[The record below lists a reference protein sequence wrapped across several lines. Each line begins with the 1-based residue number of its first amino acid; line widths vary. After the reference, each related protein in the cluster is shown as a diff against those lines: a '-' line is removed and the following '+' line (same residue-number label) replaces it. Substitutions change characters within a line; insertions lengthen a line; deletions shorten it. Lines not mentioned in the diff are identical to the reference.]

1 MPEEQSITIKGARSN
16 NLKGIDVTIPKNK
29 FVVVTGLSGSGKS
42 SLVMDTL
49 YAEGQRRYIESLS
62 SYARQFLNRMKKPE
76 VDYILGLCPAIA
88 IEQRTVSGNARSTV
102 GSLTEIY
109 DYLRMLYARVG
120 QMISPVSGRQ
130 VKRHSVTDVVRF
142 VEGQK
147 EGSKWMIL
155 MPLHAKHTN
164 RNALE
169 ELEFLLQKGFA
180 RILRNGELLD
190 IQDLLEAKPG
200 WTQKNVEE
208 LRAQN
213 VYILIDRIVV
223 KKDSDT
229 LFKRV
234 ADSVQTAF
242 NESGGYCILRDYTG
256 GEEHLFSVRYEL
268 DGMTFPEL
276 TPQLFNYN
284 NPYGACPRC
293 EGYGRIIGIDPKK
306 VIPNEYLSVFQGA
319 VMCWRGEKSGE
330 WLDNFIQ
337 HAHELDFPVHIP
349 YVELTEEQ
357 RKILWYGEGPLP
369 GIYDYFNRLEKETY
383 KIQNRIILA
392 RFRGKTE
399 CSDCR
404 GSRLRKEAS
413 YVRVAGKQIGELIQM
428 PLDQLLQF
436 FQQAKWSKSEKAIGA
451 RLIQEITLRLRILND
466 VGLGYLHLN
475 RLTNTLSG
483 GETQRIHLTRMLGSN
498 LTDSLYILDEP
509 SIGLHPRDTDNLIK
523 VLHHLRDLG
532 NTVIVVEHEE
542 DIIRQADYII
552 DMGPGAGK
560 YGGEVVFAGPFDGLK
575 SGLETSLTAQ
585 YIHKTKQ
592 IPIPKVRRPVI
603 NKLVIKGASQNNL
616 KGIDVV
622 FPLHMITVITGVSG
636 SGKSTLIRD
645 ILYPAVQQH
654 LDRRSGQALGVFEAL
669 EGDLRQV
676 HHIEFI
682 GQRPLGRSGR
692 SNPVTYTKA
701 YDAIRK
707 LLSSQQA
714 AKIRGFQPKHFSFNV
729 DGGRC
734 EECQGE
740 GIVRVD
746 MQFMA
751 DVQLI
756 CETCKGKRFRREVLD
771 VRYRN
776 KNISDILEMSIEEA
790 LEFFVDNR
798 EIIRR
803 LSPLEEV
810 GLEYIKLGQSTS
822 TLSGGEAQR
831 LKLASY
837 LIQKKATEKILFL
850 FDEPTTGLHF
860 HNIQKLLDAMNA
872 LVEIGHSVIIIEH
885 NAEIIK
891 SADWVIDLGPEGG
904 INGGQIVF
912 EGTPEDLIKSKLSLT
927 GRYLKDKF

>member
-120 QMISPVSGRQ
+120 QMISPVSGRP
-130 VKRHSVTDVVRF
+130 VRRHSVTDVVRF

-155 MPLHAKHTN
+155 MPFHDKHTN
-164 RNALE
+164 RKALE

-357 RKILWYGEGPLP
+357 RNILWYGEGPLP

-734 EECQGE
+734 EDCQGE